1 MIHQKL
7 AEGLSEQFAQ
17 FLNGAKELPGQQVV
31 QQQIQS
37 MLQQTFSRLDLV
49 TREEFETQKA
59 VLLRTREKLE
69 ALERMVAELEAL
81 KECDTQR
88 NES

>member
-7 AEGLSEQFAQ
+7 AEGLTEQLNQ
-17 FLNGAKELPGQQVV
+17 FMNGAKELPGQQVV
-31 QQQIQS
+31 QQQVQA
-37 MLQQTFSRLDLV
+37 MLQQTLSRLDLV

-69 ALERMVAELEAL
+69 ALERKVDALEAQ
-81 KECDTQR
+81 KEQP
-88 NES
+88 